1 MEGSAMKC
9 DPLAGLMVLGPAVG
23 APHVGIGDAWAGPA
37 RQDSGF
43 LGGLIDEPEPKMVT
57 WLSK

>member
-1 MEGSAMKC
+1 MKC

>member
-1 MEGSAMKC
+1 MKC
-9 DPLAGLMVLGPAVG
+9 GPLAGLMVLGLAAG
-23 APHVGIGDAWAGPA
+23 AAHADISDAWVNPA

-43 LGGLIDEPEPKMVT
+43 LGGLIDGPESKMVT